1 MTRIVMVLFIVGFVL
16 LAVNGLKPRA
26 AWAQEGAAVKSTVTI
41 RHKEPTAALY
51 FSGRLAR
58 VGLGK
63 EQKEKVR
70 AILLAHEGVLAETS
84 ARHIEK
90 RRQLRMLIDDPGAGE
105 DAIAA
110 LAAEIGHIEGE
121 LAIERNRVLKEVMS
135 LLTPEQVGKLKY
147 GRLAGKRRES
157 GQPW

>member
-1 MTRIVMVLFIVGFVL
+1 MRRIVIVLFIAGFTLV
-16 LAVNGLKPRA
+16 AVDGLQPCA
-26 AWAQEGAAVKSTVTI
+26 VWAQEVAAKSTVSG

-58 VGLGK
+58 IGLSK
-63 EQKEKVR
+63 DQKEKIR

-90 RRQLRMLIDDPGAGE
+90 RRQLRTLIDDPGAVE
-105 DAIAA
+105 DDLAA
-110 LAAEIGHIEGE
+110 LAVEIGHIEGE

-135 LLTPEQVGKLKY
+135 LLTLEQVAKLKY
-147 GRLAGKRRES
+147 GRVAGKRRES
-157 GQPW
+157 GQPR